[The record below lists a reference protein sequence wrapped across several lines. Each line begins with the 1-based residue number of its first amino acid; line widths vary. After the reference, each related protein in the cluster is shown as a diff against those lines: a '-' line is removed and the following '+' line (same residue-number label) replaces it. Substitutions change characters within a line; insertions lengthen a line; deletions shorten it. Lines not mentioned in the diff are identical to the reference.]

1 MANLEQLVK
10 IKAGVIAW
18 NSWREKDLSVEID
31 LSGANLSGAN
41 LSGANLGD
49 ANLRSANLSGA
60 NLKGANLRGASL
72 NNANLLAAHLI
83 ETNLNNADLTD
94 ANLHTASLYFAD
106 LRHASLGGADLGAA
120 DLGAADLDGAN
131 LNGADLNS
139 ANLRSANLRSTDLS
153 NTNFAGVNLGLSS
166 LSDVDLSVVRGLA
179 AVRHLGPSTIGLDT
193 LYKSKGKIPESF
205 LRGCGVPQEFIDY
218 IPSHFGTLEP
228 IQYYSVFISHSSKD
242 HAFAEL
248 LYADLQNKKVRCWF
262 APEDLKIGDKFRVRI
277 DEVIR
282 VYDKLLVVFSEDSVG
297 SDWVEKEV
305 ESAMEKERQQK
316 RTMLFPIRLD
326 DAVMKIETGWPA
338 DVRRTRHIGDFTNW
352 KDHDAYQKAFDRLMR
367 DLKADE
373 KKTV

>member
-106 LRHASLGGADLGAA
+106 LRHASLGGA

>member
-49 ANLRSANLSGA
+49 ANLR
-60 NLKGANLRGASL
+60 GANLRGASL

-262 APEDLKIGDKFRVRI
+262 APEDLKIGDKR
-277 DEVIR
+277 
-282 VYDKLLVVFSEDSVG
+282 S
-297 SDWVEKEV
+297 
-305 ESAMEKERQQK
+305 
-316 RTMLFPIRLD
+316 
-326 DAVMKIETGWPA
+326 
-338 DVRRTRHIGDFTNW
+338 
-352 KDHDAYQKAFDRLMR
+352 
-367 DLKADE
+367 
-373 KKTV
+373 